1 MKTWAEMIER
11 QRLERLA
18 MTKIERT
25 TQEQEMTDI
34 VEKLTNG
41 TGVSLDDILGP
52 SRLASIASVRQAA
65 YWYSREGGISLN
77 TIGRF
82 FNRDHT
88 TIIHGCRK
96 HERRA
101 GL

>member
-1 MKTWAEMIER
+1 METWAEMIER
-11 QRLERLA
+11 HRLERLA
-18 MTKIERT
+18 MTRLDKT
-25 TQEQEMTDI
+25 TQEQEMADI
-34 VEKLTNG
+34 VEKLTSG
-41 TGVSLDDILGP
+41 TGISLDDILGS
-52 SRLASIASVRQAA
+52 SRLASIARVRQAA
-65 YWYSREGGISLN
+65 YWYSREGGISFN